1 MSHHSYLP
9 VVLLTFFAYDRET
22 MAHVGEA
29 EWLKS
34 PAPLGNRTSYYT
46 FMLASQT
53 LSFIWALLMACNMLL
68 HW

>member
-22 MAHVGEA
+22 MAHAG

-34 PAPLGNRTSYYT
+34 PAPLGNRTSY
-46 FMLASQT
+46 MLASQT